1 MRTMEEAGVVVHV
14 RMPTTEFLLLAFMM
28 RLFFQDWPYPDG
40 DPPPDQIIDSW
51 LSLIHSTFAGDQ
63 SKSKIARVLS
73 KATSSNKST
82 AANGIIG
89 IHCIAGL
96 GRLF

>member
-1 MRTMEEAGVVVHV
+1 MCDIPFQILVARVTIRNAV
-14 RMPTTEFLLLAFMM
+14 PFA
-28 RLFFQDWPYPDG
+28 QDWPYPDG

-51 LSLIHSTFAGDQ
+51 LSLIHATFAGDS

-73 KATSSNKST
+73 KATSSSKAS
-82 AANGIIG
+82 ANNGVIG

-96 GRLF
+96 GRLYIS